1 MHCVPLAHFIVMH
14 PVIAGVTPHRLPLQT
29 PVGHGA
35 RTHAITQSRSERHAL
50 PSGSGSVG
58 GGFGV
63 VGFGV
68 VGFGVVGFGV
78 VGSGVAGMVPI
89 GDGGCDT
96 GSIGAGLIGAG
107 SGGTAGVAAPGAGS
121 WVSVERGAFSQP
133 AVTIAIST
141 TAPSLDP
148 IGDHSAFE
156 A

>member
-58 GGFGV
+58 R
-63 VGFGV
+63 
-68 VGFGVVGFGV
+68 GFGVVGFGV